1 MQRKNNTI
9 HQPNTTIP
17 TQKGDRMSTLLKEII
32 NEISTEEALNT
43 LNEPKNPEK
52 TGTYTIKIHQ
62 STRTATIPVIA
73 KDPETAIEG
82 ARLYLARHIDKL
94 HFKAE
99 TNYIIEEAPMSGGK

>member
-1 MQRKNNTI
+1 MIEVKHTI
-9 HQPNTTIP
+9 
-17 TQKGDRMSTLLKEII
+17 KEYNYKKECNKVE
-32 NEISTEEALNT
+32 NESF
-43 LNEPKNPEK
+43 
-52 TGTYTIKIHQ
+52 TIKIHQ